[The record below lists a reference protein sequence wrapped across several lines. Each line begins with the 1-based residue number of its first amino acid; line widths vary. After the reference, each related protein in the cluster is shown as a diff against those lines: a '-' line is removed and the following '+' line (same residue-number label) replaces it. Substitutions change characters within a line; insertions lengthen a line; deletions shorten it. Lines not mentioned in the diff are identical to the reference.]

1 MGCAK
6 CEGAAI
12 RWGKDR
18 QGNQRWKC
26 KACEVTWADLPARP
40 LAPMRLPMD
49 RVVLVLSLMVEG
61 MSIRSAERV
70 TGHHRDTIMRL
81 VVLAGRKCE
90 RLLDSLVKG
99 VEVEDVQA
107 DEIWGFVGCKQK
119 TKERLGITDPE
130 AGDAYT
136 FVAIERGSKLVLAH
150 HVGRGRN
157 WNDADLFVS
166 KLAKATT
173 GPFQFTTDGF
183 DGYPDA
189 VRLHLWHRADYA
201 QLIKMYGEDPEGA
214 RRYSPGRIIGSR
226 VKYVNR
232 YPDPDRICT
241 SHVERQNLTMRMQI
255 RRLTRLTN
263 AFSKKWE
270 NLRASVALH
279 MAHYNL
285 CRFHSSIRMTP
296 AMKAG
301 LVRAPWR
308 VADLLVAVA

>member
-1 MGCAK
+1 ME
-6 CEGAAI
+6 CETCGGSAI

-18 QGNQRWKC
+18 QENQRWKC
-26 KACEVTWADLPARP
+26 KSCGVTRTDAPASP

-49 RVVLVLSLMVEG
+49 RAVLVLSLLVEG
-61 MSIRSAERV
+61 MSIRSAERIS
-70 TGHHRDTIMRL
+70 GHHRDTITRL
-81 VVLAGRKCE
+81 LVLAGRKCE
-90 RLLDSLVKG
+90 RLLDTLVKG
-99 VEVEDVQA
+99 VEVEDIQA

-130 AGDAYT
+130 RGDAYT

-166 KLAKATT
+166 KLAKATS
-173 GPFQFTTDGF
+173 GPFQLTTDGF

-232 YPDPDRICT
+232 FPDPDRICT

-270 NLRASVALH
+270 NLRATMALH
-279 MAHYNL
+279 FAHYNL
-285 CRFHSSIRMTP
+285 CRIHSSLRVTP

-301 LVRAPWR
+301 VTASVWGIGE
-308 VADLLVAVA
+308 LLEA